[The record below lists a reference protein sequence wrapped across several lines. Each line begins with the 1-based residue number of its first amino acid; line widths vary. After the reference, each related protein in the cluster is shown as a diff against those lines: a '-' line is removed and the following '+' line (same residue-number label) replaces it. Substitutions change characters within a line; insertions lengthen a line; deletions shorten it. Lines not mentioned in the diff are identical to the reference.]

1 MDAIQNTNTLYDIT
15 EELELDTSI
24 KYPILYG
31 SRDADSKKFTET
43 VETMFAEKVESGEIP
58 GHQVEAFRTAIDEE
72 MRVFRKLNM
81 DGFMLSMSEILRWC
95 RDNGMALCLPLGM
108 TTKVVCKHNLRN
120 LIDMSHQRMCRRAY
134 HEYRDLFIDVGNALR
149 SYSDE
154 WKFVVENYFMPKCI
168 VNGFC
173 NEKYTCG
180 MMPKKDRELR

>member
-1 MDAIQNTNTLYDIT
+1 MLLSSKNKSYGDEDAFDLSYKTYDELVDMFRRQNALTEKEYMDAIQNTNTLYDIT

-58 GHQVEAFRTAIDEE
+58 GHQVEDFRTAIDEE

-95 RDNGMALCLPLGM
+95 RDNGMALG
-108 TTKVVCKHNLRN
+108 TARGSVGGSRVAYVTDI
-120 LIDMSHQRMCRRAY
+120 IDLNPETWHTVFSR
-134 HEYRDLFIDVGNALR
+134 
-149 SYSDE
+149 
-154 WKFVVENYFMPKCI
+154 
-168 VNGFC
+168 FC
-173 NEKYTCG
+173 NE
-180 MMPKKDRELR
+180 DRVEIGD